1 MQNINL
7 SFLYDFVFLQQFK
20 GRVKS
25 IAVKAVDTTGAG
37 DSFVGGLL
45 TSLASD
51 LNLYQVRELCINGK
65 ESLHITSHPS

>member
-1 MQNINL
+1 M
-7 SFLYDFVFLQQFK
+7 
-20 GRVKS
+20 KS

-51 LNLYQVRELCINGK
+51 LNLYQVCELRINGK
-65 ESLHITSHPS
+65 SHYIYITTLLSCCLFPLII

>member
-1 MQNINL
+1 M
-7 SFLYDFVFLQQFK
+7 
-20 GRVKS
+20 KS

-51 LNLYQVRELCINGK
+51 LNLYQVCELRINGK
-65 ESLHITSHPS
+65 SHYILHHAPPNLLFISINYLML